1 MTSRDRR
8 ATAETTLKT
17 PPDTVILRAG
27 GMRGDLKPGT
37 AVRDEASASL
47 GSMKMAD
54 FRTFGIIG
62 LRAFSREYPQPPL
75 PFAGL
80 PQSASARVLQRE
92 LSAGAGAN
100 E

>member
-47 GSMKMAD
+47 GSMKMPD

-62 LRAFSREYPQPPL
+62 LRAFSRESEMSGL
-75 PFAGL
+75 TRGHRWRLASGFASIACGFSFGFEK
-80 PQSASARVLQRE
+80 P
-92 LSAGAGAN
+92 
-100 E
+100 